1 MFGCWS
7 VVGFLWCAWRTCIQ
21 TQGYCIDNMSF
32 SFSTVKMLEEWSPN
46 YPKFTN
52 PWSVSPRVLN
62 SKDLWKTQKTHI
74 FIWNGFHCQHA
85 LGSLSQLTPKLPMFS
100 DLTILGN
107 LIASRST
114 WGQRKTRRCWPLS
127 CEVLRVEE
135 TCALEVG
142 RLGGH
147 GISLKVGNPCLE
159 GNRLEP
165 GVSKLQLASENLQL
179 PAGFNQHILVTYDYP
194 FLTHRHN
201 TMHLYVGNVVMLM
214 GRFFFAK

>member
-1 MFGCWS
+1 
-7 VVGFLWCAWRTCIQ
+7 
-21 TQGYCIDNMSF
+21 
-32 SFSTVKMLEEWSPN
+32 
-46 YPKFTN
+46 
-52 PWSVSPRVLN
+52 
-62 SKDLWKTQKTHI
+62 
-74 FIWNGFHCQHA
+74 
-85 LGSLSQLTPKLPMFS
+85 MFS

-201 TMHLYVGNVVMLM
+201 TMHFYVGNVVMLM
-214 GRFFFAK
+214 GRVFLPSKFRFFVSLMLAGLQWTLKNKYASIRFIANHQTSTFQRVPIKP